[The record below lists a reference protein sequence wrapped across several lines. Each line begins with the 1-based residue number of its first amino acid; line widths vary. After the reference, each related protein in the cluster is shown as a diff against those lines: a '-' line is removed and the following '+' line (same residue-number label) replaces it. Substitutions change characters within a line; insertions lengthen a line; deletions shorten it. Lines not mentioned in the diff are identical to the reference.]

1 MHRVLKRYVLSLCVV
16 DRASWVIPKRW
27 RLVLPSLSSLIRKG
41 MSCLCAYLYS
51 AGKFSETT
59 ELVCPMHMYGDDQIA
74 IHIDAYVPLG
84 IAGKPIDVTQL
95 ASHI

>member
-1 MHRVLKRYVLSLCVV
+1 MCGRSSILGNPKKVEARPPVPFFSDPERHVL
-16 DRASWVIPKRW
+16 
-27 RLVLPSLSSLIRKG
+27 
-41 MSCLCAYLYS
+41 CLCAYLYS

-59 ELVCPMHMYGDDQIA
+59 EVVCPMDMYGDDQIA